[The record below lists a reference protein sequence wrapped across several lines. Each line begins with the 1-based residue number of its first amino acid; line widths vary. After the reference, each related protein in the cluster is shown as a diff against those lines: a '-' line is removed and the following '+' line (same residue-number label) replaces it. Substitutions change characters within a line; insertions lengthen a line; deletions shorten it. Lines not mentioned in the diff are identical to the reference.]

1 MFLFR
6 ALFWIAAVIVLVP
19 RVHDPLISR
28 DLPVT
33 ADILAGFQTS
43 VLTSLARVKAELKA
57 QRARSPDRN

>member
-19 RVHDPLISR
+19 HAPDPMISR

-43 VLTSLARVKAELKA
+43 VLASLARVKAELKA
-57 QRARSPDRN
+57 QKARSPDRN